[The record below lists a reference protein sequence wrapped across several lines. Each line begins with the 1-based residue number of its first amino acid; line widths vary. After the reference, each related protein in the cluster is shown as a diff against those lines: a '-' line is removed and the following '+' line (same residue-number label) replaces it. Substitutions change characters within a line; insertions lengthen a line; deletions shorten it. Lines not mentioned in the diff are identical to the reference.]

1 MYSRA
6 GFSEYFEKMYS
17 FYGPQG
23 WWPAES
29 AFEVCIGAIL
39 TQNTSWVN
47 VEKAIKNLKA
57 ANALDHK
64 KLLTMEHNDLA
75 GLIRPSG
82 FFNVKS
88 RRIRSFLKWVEQHF
102 NGSLENMFIADW
114 LELRDELLMI
124 EGVGPETC
132 DSILLYAGNKP
143 SFVVDSY
150 TNRLFRRL
158 GLLQGA
164 ETYQQV
170 REAFMLNLPAEVWV
184 YNEYHALIVEHCK
197 RFCRKK
203 PLCTDCPLNN
213 TCMFCKHDCCS
224 RQIIN

>member
-1 MYSRA
+1 VSLYSRA
-6 GFSEYFEKMYS
+6 AFFEYFEKMHI

-47 VEKAIKNLKA
+47 VEKAIRNLKS

-64 KLLTMEHNDLA
+64 KLLEMGHDDLA
-75 GLIRPSG
+75 DLIRPSG

-88 RRIRSFLKWVEQHF
+88 RRIQSFLKWVEQQYD
-102 NGSLENMFIADW
+102 GSLERMFFTDW
-114 LELRDELLMI
+114 LELRVELLKV
-124 EGVGPETC
+124 EGIGPETC

-158 GLLQGA
+158 GLLQGT

-170 REAFMLNLPAEVWV
+170 RAAFMQNLPEEVRI

-203 PLCTDCPLNN
+203 PLCTDCPLNIA
-213 TCMFCKHDCCS
+213 CIFCKT
-224 RQIIN
+224 